1 MAEAVD
7 RDTAASVLFGAARV
21 LVVLYAA
28 AACVMAACGLA
39 YVGMLKAVLLLTAAF
54 ALVGAGFGLSRGVR
68 GGGADRSGGP

>member
-7 RDTAASVLFGAARV
+7 RDTAASVLFGVARV

-28 AACVMAACGLA
+28 AACVMAVWGLA

-54 ALVGAGFGLSRGVR
+54 ALVGAGFGLGRGVR
-68 GGGADRSGGP
+68 GRGVGG